1 MFKSRKP
8 RSELNQEKQKKQI
21 HAKERCHCFLFDIGV
36 WQARWDPPFF
46 CYFPKQKLNI
56 YRIFYGGCLNRDIYC
71 FLGIFMISRALDFLC
86 SALSK
91 IIFMMKKKKQ
101 EQKMLHLFVKINFSY
116 FMSFVRL
123 SYDKWQSNS
132 ILCVFSLCR
141 VDFFVL
147 SSIKQ
152 TLERHVI
159 QAASDN
165 QEDQRRITRT
175 RTTERYFYMCS
186 HPLFDCILVSLT
198 PTSKREILMCTHS
211 HKCCGRNVDD
221 ACFGWRHATHL
232 FSLSYQRLSRNKN

>member
-1 MFKSRKP
+1 MRSAVFLLFPETKIKYLSHFLWRLPKSWYLLFSGYFYDFKSFR
-8 RSELNQEKQKKQI
+8 
-21 HAKERCHCFLFDIGV
+21 
-36 WQARWDPPFF
+36 FF
-46 CYFPKQKLNI
+46 VFCAVKNH
-56 YRIFYGGCLNRDIYC
+56 FYDE
-71 FLGIFMISRALDFLC
+71 
-86 SALSK
+86 
-91 IIFMMKKKKQ
+91 KKKQ

-232 FSLSYQRLSRNKN
+232 FFSLLPAIESQ